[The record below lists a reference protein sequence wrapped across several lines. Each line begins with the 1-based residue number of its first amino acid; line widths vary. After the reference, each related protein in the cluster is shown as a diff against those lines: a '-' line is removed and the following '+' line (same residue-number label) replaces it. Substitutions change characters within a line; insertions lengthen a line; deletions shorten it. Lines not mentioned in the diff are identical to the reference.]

1 LATAITLVPQ
11 AVKGEEVVVEE
22 TTTKDELDGVDLR
35 EDAQEINRII
45 IAHRTITATMMETVR
60 HPPMTLNQHSVSS
73 PSLNKDRASHLHV
86 TMKRT
91 MKSSSRMNVP
101 TAVPTRNV
109 S

>member
-1 LATAITLVPQ
+1 M
-11 AVKGEEVVVEE
+11 EEE
-22 TTTKDELDGVDLR
+22 TTAKDELAGVDLPR

-45 IAHRTITATMMETVR
+45 IGIITATMEEKMTVP
-60 HPPMTLNQHSVSS
+60 HPLATLNQHFASF
-73 PSLNKDRASHLHV
+73 PSLSKDHASHLHV